1 MLKINVITMVNSKRV
16 LYITQWYRTIE
27 VRLCYRLALQERRH
41 LGLVA
46 RRRGG
51 GGTLDHP
58 EITIKPF

>member
-16 LYITQWYRTIE
+16 LYITQM
-27 VRLCYRLALQERRH
+27 LQNNRSPAVLQIGVTGEASP
-41 LGLVA
+41 GLSGP
-46 RRRGG
+46 REGR